1 MNSNVGILVKKTVLF
16 LLAFSLPMWAHAQ
29 TQYVSD
35 KLVIMLRSGQGNQYQ
50 ILKALPS
57 GSKLTVLE
65 EEVNG
70 YTRVETEEGLEG
82 WVRSQ
87 YLIDEPIAL
96 YKLERTDKK
105 LARVA
110 EQNKLLRIELDELKK
125 NSSLLDAERK
135 DYINKFN
142 TSSAELKRL
151 TQVAAKPI
159 LMDKQNRDLKQSNV
173 SLEKDLQLMQQ
184 ENQVLK
190 DRSQR
195 EWFITGAVVLLGG
208 IILGL
213 IIPKIRWQKKSSW

>member
-16 LLAFSLPMWAHAQ
+16 LLAFSLPAWAQAQ

-35 KLVIMLRSGQGNQYQ
+35 KLVIMLRSGQGNQFQ

-57 GSKLTVLE
+57 GSKLTVLQTE
-65 EEVNG
+65 ESG
-70 YTRVETEEGLEG
+70 YTRVETEDGIEG

-96 YKLERTDKK
+96 YKLERADKK
-105 LARVA
+105 LARIA
-110 EQNKLLRIELDELKK
+110 EQNKLLRVELDELKK
-125 NSSLLDAERK
+125 KTTTLDNERK

-142 TSSAELKRL
+142 TSDTELKRL
-151 TQVAAKPI
+151 NQVAAKPI
-159 LMDKQNRDLKQSNV
+159 LLDKQNRDLKQSNV

-190 DRSQR
+190 DQSQR
-195 EWFITGAVVLLGG
+195 EWFIAGAGVLLGG
-208 IILGL
+208 MILGL
-213 IIPKIRWQKKSSW
+213 IIPKIRWQKKSTW